1 MENTIARLQNLRRK
15 VKRFRFDLSFDLL
28 YLFPMHLCLINER
41 WRRFSAFRLLSFG
54 IFLAFLLRATLL
66 YGADPIPVVATLPV
80 LKDFTEKI
88 GGSYVR
94 VDSLITGLESEHT
107 YTPKPSDVAAIQRA
121 RLLIKIG
128 LGLEVWVNALI
139 ENADRPDLMIV
150 TTSDGVPLI
159 RDPSESTE
167 HPIGKSE
174 IDKKHAF
181 KERHTMGNPHIWLDP
196 ENVKIMIR
204 HITEGLMKI
213 DPTHNKEYLQN
224 QSRYI
229 MELESLE
236 RELKKKVEPLKN
248 RNLITHHPA
257 WPYFARRFG
266 FNIKGDIFTQ
276 VGSEP
281 SAKHIGEL
289 IKQIKNEKIKVIISE
304 PQLNPK
310 IPEMLA
316 GETGAKV
323 VILSPLPG
331 ALPGTANYLEMIRYD
346 VETLVSAL
354 GGP

>member
-1 MENTIARLQNLRRK
+1 MDLTAERLQNLGRK

-28 YLFPMHLCLINER
+28 YLFPMQLCLINER
-41 WRRFSAFRLLSFG
+41 SRQFSAFRLLSFG
-54 IFLAFLLRATLL
+54 IFLAFSLRATLL
-66 YGADPIPVVATLPV
+66 YGADPISVVVTLPV

-88 GGSYVR
+88 GGNRVQ
-94 VDSLITGLESEHT
+94 VDSLITGMESEHT
-107 YTPKPSDVAAIQRA
+107 YTPKPSDIAAIQRA
-121 RLLIKIG
+121 RLLVKIG
-128 LGLEVWVNALI
+128 LGLEIWVNALI

-167 HPIGKSE
+167 HPIGKSG
-174 IDKKHAF
+174 IDQKHAF

-196 ENVKIMIR
+196 ENAKIMIR
-204 HITEGLMKI
+204 HITEGLIKV
-213 DPTHNKEYLQN
+213 DPTHNKEFLQN
-224 QSRYI
+224 QSNYI
-229 MELESLE
+229 TELESLE
-236 RELKKKVEPLKN
+236 KALKKKVEPLKN

-266 FNIKGDIFTQ
+266 FNIKGDILTQ

-281 SAKHIGEL
+281 SAKHIGDL
-289 IKQIKNEKIKVIISE
+289 IKQINNEKIRVIISE

-310 IPEMLA
+310 VPEMLA

-331 ALPGTANYLEMIRYD
+331 AIPGTASYLEMIRYD

>member
-1 MENTIARLQNLRRK
+1 MYLFSMHLRLVN
-15 VKRFRFDLSFDLL
+15 DLS
-28 YLFPMHLCLINER
+28 P
-41 WRRFSAFRLLSFG
+41 RFTPSRLLLSG
-54 IFLAFLLRATLL
+54 ILVLLLFRATA
-66 YGADPIPVVATLPV
+66 YGADPLPVVATLPV

-88 GGSYVR
+88 GGEYVQ
-94 VDSLITGLESEHT
+94 VVSLITGLESEHT
-107 YTPKPSDVAAIQRA
+107 YTPKPSDVAAILRA
-121 RLLIKIG
+121 RLLVKIG
-128 LGLEVWVNALI
+128 LGLEVWVNPLI

-150 TTSDGVPLI
+150 TTSDGVALI
-159 RDPSESTE
+159 RDTSESAE
-167 HPIGKSE
+167 HPIGNTE

-196 ENVKIMIR
+196 ENAKIMIR
-204 HITEGLMKI
+204 HITEGLIKV
-213 DPTHNKEYLQN
+213 DPAHNKEFLQN

-236 RELKKKVEPLKN
+236 KELKKKVDSLKN

-266 FNIKGDIFTQ
+266 FIIKGDIFTQ

-281 SAKHIGEL
+281 SARHIGDL
-289 IKQIKNEKIKVIISE
+289 IKQIKSEKIKVILSE

-331 ALPGTANYLEMIRYD
+331 ALPGTTGYLEMIRYD
-346 VETLVSAL
+346 VETLVLAL